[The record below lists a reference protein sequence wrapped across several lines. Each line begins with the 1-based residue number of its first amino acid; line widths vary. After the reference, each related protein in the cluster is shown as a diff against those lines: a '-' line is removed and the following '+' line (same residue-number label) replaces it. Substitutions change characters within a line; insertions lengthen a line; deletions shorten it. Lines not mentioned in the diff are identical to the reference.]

1 MLLIELKDSC
11 RTLCLAYFSL
21 GTTVFGLGTTVN
33 TAVEKAAA
41 QGANS
46 FGECH
51 SSGKTYDV
59 QQNAPNDWVR
69 LHLGEMRMV

>member
-11 RTLCLAYFSL
+11 RTLCLAYF
-21 GTTVFGLGTTVN
+21 GLGTT
-33 TAVEKAAA
+33 VEKAAA

-46 FGECH
+46 SGECH